1 MTDQSGQRRVVIVGG
16 GFAGL
21 FAVRRLRHADAS
33 VTMIDRAQHH
43 VFQPLLYQ
51 CATGIMSEGKIA
63 APLRDLLRKYK
74 NVDCVMAE
82 VFDFDVVGRRV
93 LARRVGGEQIEFG
106 YDDLIVAAGVRQ
118 SYFGHPE
125 FARWAPGMKTVS
137 DALAIRRRVYGA
149 FEMAD
154 TASTP
159 EERRTYLTF
168 ALVGAGPTGVELAG
182 QVREV
187 ATKTLRAEFRNIKPE
202 DARVLLF
209 DGGSAPLAMFG
220 PKLSQKAAKALDTLG
235 VEQHMG
241 SIVTHVDEG
250 YVLVRDHD
258 GTQTR
263 YDAGTVLWTAGVE
276 APPVAEA
283 LAAATGAERDRAGRI
298 LVEKNL
304 TIPDHP
310 EISVLGDMMSLD
322 KLPGVAEVAMQSGLY
337 AGNRVRH
344 RISGRRGR
352 KAVPLP
358 RPRLSRLHLPRP
370 GRRLRRAPAGRR
382 LRRLGDLAVH
392 PHRVPDRLPQPR
404 RRPVHLVVRLHP
416 RHPPRAHLHHP
427 ADRDAGRRLHASAG
441 PGRTGIRRSIVRGR
455 QRRQRRRKGG
465 TSVTIGGSIALI
477 VIGAILRFGITW
489 KPAHVDLQVIGVIL
503 MIAGVL
509 GLIIALVFLARRRGR
524 PATEVY
530 EERRY
535 TDPPA

>member
-1 MTDQSGQRRVVIVGG
+1 MTEQSGQRRVVIVGG

-21 FAVRRLRHADAS
+21 FAVRALRKSAS
-33 VTMIDRAQHH
+33 VTIIDRAQHH

-63 APLRDLLRKYK
+63 EPLRDLLKKHK

-93 LARRVGGEQIEFG
+93 LARRVGGDRIEFG

-154 TASTP
+154 TAADP
-159 EERRTYLTF
+159 AERRTYLTF
-168 ALVGAGPTGVELAG
+168 VLVGAGPTGVELAG
-182 QVREV
+182 QIREV

-209 DGGSAPLAMFG
+209 DGGSAPLASFG
-220 PKLSQKAAKALDTLG
+220 PELSQKAAKALDALG

-258 GTQTR
+258 GAETR

-283 LAAATGAERDRAGRI
+283 LAAATGAKRDRAGRI

-337 AGNRVRH
+337 AGHRIRH
-344 RISGRRGR
+344 RVSGDVEEKPFRYHDLGSAAYISRGR
-352 KAVPLP
+352 AV
-358 RPRLSRLHLPRP
+358 
-370 GRRLRRAPAGRR
+370 
-382 LRRLGDLAVH
+382 V
-392 PHRVPDRLPQPR
+392 
-404 RRPVHLVVRLHP
+404 
-416 RHPPRAHLHHP
+416 
-427 ADRDAGRRLHASAG
+427 SAG
-441 PGRTGIRRSIVRGR
+441 PLKVGGFVGWVIWLFIHIAFLTGFRNRVGALFTWWFAFTRDIRRERTFTTQQIETLGDVYTRPLGPLETAAVPQVADEPSSPAGP
-455 QRRQRRRKGG
+455 
-465 TSVTIGGSIALI
+465 GGS
-477 VIGAILRFGITW
+477 
-489 KPAHVDLQVIGVIL
+489 
-503 MIAGVL
+503 
-509 GLIIALVFLARRRGR
+509 
-524 PATEVY
+524 
-530 EERRY
+530 
-535 TDPPA
+535 PPGGEPRTTTG